1 MKNSNS
7 PGVTRK
13 EKKKRHHKTLAPG
26 IRLLFRDIIF
36 IFNRY
41 TLGHM
46 VDLVH
51 TDKARCKFELVG
63 SVVSK
68 APQ

>member
-1 MKNSNS
+1 MKKQQLARGNQK
-7 PGVTRK
+7 RK
-13 EKKKRHHKTLAPG
+13 EKRHHKTRAPG
-26 IRLLFRDIIF
+26 NHLLPRDIILV
-36 IFNRY
+36 FNRY